1 MKNIRKVKSRDSGSP
16 RLSFIIYLSY
26 DHGGTPR
33 NHVKIEFR
41 KNSKTHTCALLLP
54 HKKLNLLSNRYF

>member
-16 RLSFIIYLSY
+16 RLPFIIYLSY

-33 NHVKIEFR
+33 NHVKIGFR
-41 KNSKTHTCALLLP
+41 KNSKTHACGLEKPT
-54 HKKLNLLSNRYF
+54 SS

>member
-16 RLSFIIYLSY
+16 RLPFIIYLSY
-26 DHGGTPR
+26 DDGGTPR

-41 KNSKTHTCALLLP
+41 KNSKTHACALEKP
-54 HKKLNLLSNRYF
+54 TSS